1 VLKNEHLIDIH
12 DESGR
17 LGSALRL
24 TRKFALTAAH
34 CLRGQVPTEQT
45 DSRLRLPDGT
55 PVVVPMYNTTSDLA
69 LLRLVLG
76 DDDALLPRVSFD
88 TARRGEPW
96 TATYRF
102 PAGDKPPTGSVEDPD
117 ALYRRTDSLVVR
129 AMRLRCELRKDHA
142 PFAGSPVERGVS
154 ERTGQG
160 AVSPVALGVV
170 VEPWDRAWSES
181 DEIFAGSVAEALDL
195 FSITGM
201 RLVVDGSSGSFG
213 PVAGER
219 EAERH
224 TNGESMVGRILR
236 GEDMDYFVQV
246 EWTP

>member
-1 VLKNEHLIDIH
+1 MLKNEYLIDIH
-12 DESGR
+12 DERGR

-34 CLRGQVPTEQT
+34 CLRGHVPTEQG
-45 DSRLRLPDGT
+45 DSRLRLTDGT
-55 PVVVPMYNTTSDLA
+55 CVVVPMYNTTSDLA
-69 LLRLVLG
+69 LLRLVLA

-88 TARRGEPW
+88 TARRGESW

-142 PFAGSPVERGVS
+142 PFAGSPVERGP
-154 ERTGQG
+154 G
-160 AVSPVALGVV
+160 AVSPVAFGVV
-170 VEPWDRAWSES
+170 VEPRESDWAES

-201 RLVVDGSSGSFG
+201 RLVVDGTSGSFG

-219 EAERH
+219 EAERQ